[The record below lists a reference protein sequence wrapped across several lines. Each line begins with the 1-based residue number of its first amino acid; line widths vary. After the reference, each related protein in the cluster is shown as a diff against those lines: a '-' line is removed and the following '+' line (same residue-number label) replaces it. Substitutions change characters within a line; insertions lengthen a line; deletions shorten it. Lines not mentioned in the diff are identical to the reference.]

1 MFAVVRTGGKQYRVE
16 EGRSIRID
24 RVAGDPGDQIQ
35 VGEVLMMGSGGD
47 VTVGSPTVEGAR
59 IFGTIFEQGRTRKI
73 VVFRYKNK
81 TRSRKKTGHRQ
92 HFTQVRI
99 DDILAKGEEP
109 KPQKERTV
117 AAAPVLAEAEAP
129 KPARRVRKAEAAP
142 AEAAAAKPA
151 AKAPKARAKPAAKK
165 AAAPKPAAKRARKK
179 AE

>member
-35 VGEVLMMGSGGD
+35 VGEVLMLGSGAD
-47 VTVGSPTVEGAR
+47 VTVGAPTVEGAR
-59 IFGTIFEQGRTRKI
+59 IFGTIFEQGRARKI

-92 HFTQVRI
+92 HFTRVRI
-99 DDILAKGEEP
+99 DDILAKGQEP
-109 KPQKERTV
+109 RPQKERTV
-117 AAAPVLAEAEAP
+117 AAAPAVEEAAP
-129 KPARRVRKAEAAP
+129 KPARRTRKAEP
-142 AEAAAAKPA
+142 AIAVATEPEPVAET
-151 AKAPKARAKPAAKK
+151 PKARAKPAAKK
-165 AAAPKPAAKRARKK
+165 TATTKPAAKRARKK

>member
-35 VGEVLMMGSGGD
+35 VGEVLMLGSGAD
-47 VTVGSPTVEGAR
+47 VTVGAPTVEGAR
-59 IFGTIFEQGRTRKI
+59 IFGTIFEQGRARKI

-92 HFTQVRI
+92 HFTRVRI
-99 DDILAKGEEP
+99 DDILAKGQEP
-109 KPQKERTV
+109 RPQKERTV
-117 AAAPVLAEAEAP
+117 AAAPAVEEVAP
-129 KPARRVRKAEAAP
+129 KPARRTRKAEP
-142 AEAAAAKPA
+142 AVATEPA
-151 AKAPKARAKPAAKK
+151 AEAPKARAKSAAKK
-165 AAAPKPAAKRARKK
+165 TATTKPAAKRARKK